1 MWRAQ
6 NGLTSPPIT
15 HYLPA
20 PKQEGEQS
28 TEAVT
33 QPVFS
38 LKHGLFSL
46 DSNILNGMILE
57 SHGARGP
64 SLFPLLK
71 AELCPS
77 LKVTLE
83 S

>member
-1 MWRAQ
+1 MCTER
-6 NGLTSPPIT
+6 TDVT
-15 HYLPA
+15 FHHYLPG
-20 PKQEGEQS
+20 PEQEEEQS

-46 DSNILNGMILE
+46 DNYILNGIILG
-57 SHGARGP
+57 SNGARGP
-64 SLFPLLK
+64 SVLPLLK
-71 AELCPS
+71 VELCPS
-77 LKVTLE
+77 IKVTLG